1 MKTDI
6 NTTPQEEFDIKKIT
20 LRDLVKIGDNS
31 AEDEEKKKTTKPITR
46 TLDNLDDKE
55 KNNKSG
61 LLEAFLAPFQ
71 DKFAELKKS
80 WSNLPPKEAK
90 EYAESVSKSLMQKFD
105 QVFDDSSLGQNQ
117 KFANLE
123 RKISGRDDPNKIK
136 LDDNKNSLEQL
147 AELGVDLKKLNNKIN
162 MTTIVNPFSA
172 EGQKTPIKVMTKDG
186 EKEVMIDVKKF
197 AKDAV
202 EFNQKQEKEEAKIPL
217 NKALELCGKKQS
229 GALSE
234 PEKVDADKLQ
244 ESADKADKSNAI
256 RREDFFQRVEG
267 VRGIKSPSLPNS
279 NQGLSWRERVGC
291 DSVGGSKG
299 GGVSQRQ

>member
-1 MKTDI
+1 MKTEI
-6 NTTPQEEFDIKKIT
+6 PEEIDVKKIT
-20 LRDLVKIGDNS
+20 LRDLIKIGDNS
-31 AEDEEKKKTTKPITR
+31 VEDEEIKKSKKPITR

-71 DKFAELKKS
+71 DKFAELKNS

-186 EKEVMIDVKKF
+186 EKEVMIDVQKF

-202 EFNQKQEKEEAKIPL
+202 EFNQKQEKEGNGEAKIPL
-217 NKALELCGKKQS
+217 NKEFELYGKKQL
-229 GALSE
+229 GALS
-234 PEKVDADKLQ
+234 PLEKVDADKLQ
-244 ESADKADKSNAI
+244 ESADKADNRNAI
-256 RREDFFQRVEG
+256 RREDFFEKVDG
-267 VRGIKSPSLPNS
+267 VRGINPPSLSNS
-279 NQGLSWRERVGC
+279 NQGSSWRERVGG
-291 DSVGGSKG
+291 GGSKG
-299 GGVSQRQ
+299 GAGSRGG